1 MRYLIVKL
9 MFILGGIMNKIK
21 YFEKEISYIK
31 NKERQ
36 DDIRYLINL
45 IPDYFFKIPASSTGK
60 YHPKFAS
67 GEHGLV
73 KHTKVAVRIAYDLFE
88 TVTNFTDEDK
98 DLIIMAL
105 IMHDSVK
112 KGMVEEE
119 YTRFDH
125 PLLASKLIMENVKN
139 LKSNTD
145 DIRRMCMMIESHM
158 GKWNTNK
165 YSKVVLPIPKD
176 EYQRFVHRCDY
187 MASRNYLNVKFE
199 KLEII

>member
-1 MRYLIVKL
+1 
-9 MFILGGIMNKIK
+9 MNKIK

-31 NKERQ
+31 NKDNQ
-36 DDIRYLINL
+36 DDIKVLINL
-45 IPDYFFKIPASSTGK
+45 LPDYFFSIPASSTGK

-67 GEHGLV
+67 TKNGLV

-88 TVTNFTDEDK
+88 TVNNFTDNDK

-105 IMHDSVK
+105 IMHDGLK

-125 PLLASKLIMENVKN
+125 PLLVSKLILEHSNE
-139 LKSNTD
+139 LKM
-145 DIRRMCMMIESHM
+145 DINSVRRICSMIESHM

-165 YSKVVLPIPKD
+165 YSKVELPIPRD
-176 EYQRFVHRCDY
+176 EYQRYVHRCDY
-187 MASRNYLNVKFE
+187 LASRNYLNVKFD
-199 KLEII
+199 KLDII